1 MVTLDAWEK
10 VRLGDLG
17 VTYGGLSGKSSP
29 DFGNGDAAYVT
40 FMNVIENV
48 VLRLSGTD
56 RVRVRPGES
65 QSRLRAGDV
74 IFNGSSET
82 PDEVGLGSAVP
93 GELEGTHLNSFCFG
107 FRPHPGAQL
116 DARFFAYLTRS
127 PAGRAIIRPMAQ
139 GSTRYNLAKTNL
151 LNGHFFLPAIKEQE
165 TIAEALGSADA
176 AIEALDALI
185 AKKRD
190 VKQAAMQQLLSGR
203 ARRPGFTGDW
213 GQGAIGSLFSFHR
226 TIALSRAQLSD
237 NAEIGYIHYGDIHAK
252 WGTHLDL
259 SRESLPRAEPRLAG
273 SATLVA
279 DGDLVLADASEDIE
293 GVGRAVEVCG
303 VGQQKVVAGLH
314 TVLLRPRVG
323 VFASGYVGLLSETPE
338 FRLQARTL
346 AAGLKVYGL
355 SKSSLRQIVVRVP
368 PLKEQ
373 EAIAGVLLDMD
384 GEIEALVAQR
394 EKTRLV
400 KKGMM
405 QELLSGRVRLV

>member
-1 MVTLDAWEK
+1 MVTPDAWEK

-29 DFGNGDAAYVT
+29 DFGSGDAAYVT
-40 FMNVIENV
+40 FMNVIDNV

-127 PAGRAIIRPMAQ
+127 PAGRAVIRPMAQ

-151 LNGHFFLPAIKEQE
+151 LNGRFLLPPVKEQE
-165 TIAEALGSADA
+165 AIAEALVDSDA

-185 AKKRD
+185 AKKRN
-190 VKQAAMQQLLSGR
+190 VKQATMQQLLTGR
-203 ARRPGFTGDW
+203 TRLPGFIEGWKDVNLGEIARMRSGGTPPTSVSAYYGGDTPW
-213 GQGAIGSLFSFHR
+213 ASISDMSSSGKY
-226 TIALSRAQLSD
+226 LSRT
-237 NAEIGYIHYGDIHAK
+237 E
-252 WGTHLDL
+252 
-259 SRESLPRAEPRLAG
+259 
-273 SATLVA
+273 
-279 DGDLVLADASEDIE
+279 
-293 GVGRAVEVCG
+293 
-303 VGQQKVVAGLH
+303 
-314 TVLLRPRVG
+314 
-323 VFASGYVGLLSETPE
+323 
-338 FRLQARTL
+338 RTL
-346 AAGLKVYGL
+346 TDEGLANSAA
-355 SKSSLRQIVVRVP
+355 VVFP
-368 PLKEQ
+368 
-373 EAIAGVLLDMD
+373 AGVLLYAMYASIGECCVSQRPMATSQAILGIECTAKVDVEYLYYVMQYLRPAIAQSGQQGTQSNLNAQMVRDTVIPLPTLQEQHAIAAVLSGMD
-384 GEIEALVAQR
+384 AEIEALVAQR
-394 EKTRLV
+394 DKLRLV
-400 KKGMM
+400 KQGMM